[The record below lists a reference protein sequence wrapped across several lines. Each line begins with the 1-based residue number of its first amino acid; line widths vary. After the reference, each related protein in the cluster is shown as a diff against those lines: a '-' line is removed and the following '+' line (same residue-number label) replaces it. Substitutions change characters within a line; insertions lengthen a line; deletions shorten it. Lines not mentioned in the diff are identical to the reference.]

1 MGGMFLFTKSH
12 VFKSM
17 QSLLIHLHCLG
28 NAGLQKYMF
37 GIKKKMAANDSGVQ
51 SVISFANFFC
61 LFRLLKMGFQCN
73 TA

>member
-1 MGGMFLFTKSH
+1 MFLFTKSH

-37 GIKKKMAANDSGVQ
+37 GIKKMAANDSGVQ
-51 SVISFANFFC
+51 SVISFANLFS